1 MTEFQQ
7 GLGMWTWEVVA
18 GSETQFNVPQ
28 HSEFDT
34 LSLTSLKRERFLD
47 VLFVMLPLSQ
57 EEKNFTPGI
66 FVLKQ
71 LSL

>member
-7 GLGMWTWEVVA
+7 GVGTWTWEVVVS
-18 GSETQFNVPQ
+18 SETQFNVPQ
-28 HSEFDT
+28 HPEFDT
-34 LSLTSLKRERFLD
+34 LSLTSLKWERFLD
-47 VLFVMLPLSQ
+47 TLFLRLPLSQ
-57 EEKNFTPGI
+57 EEKIFSPGV